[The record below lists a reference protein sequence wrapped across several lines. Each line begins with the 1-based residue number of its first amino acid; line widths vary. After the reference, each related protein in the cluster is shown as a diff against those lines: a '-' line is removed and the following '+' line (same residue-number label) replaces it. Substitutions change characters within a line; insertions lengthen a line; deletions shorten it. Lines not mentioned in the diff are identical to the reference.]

1 LILTGLDDPD
11 ITQLVESERSR
22 LENTLNLIA
31 AENHAPASILNVIG
45 SVLNSKTIEGY
56 PGKRFHA
63 GCVHVDEVEK
73 MAVERGL
80 ALFGAEHVNVQ
91 PHSGTSANLA
101 VYFSVLDV
109 GDRVLAMNL
118 AHGGHLSH
126 GHAASVTGRCFTFR
140 HYGVDPET
148 GLIDYAQVRRM
159 AMEFKPKMIVA
170 GASSYPRLID
180 YEQMA
185 DISRDVSAFL
195 LVDMAHLAGLVAA
208 GVIPSPVP
216 YSDFVTFTGYK
227 TLMGP
232 RGGVIL
238 CRSPYA
244 GKIDRTI
251 FPGCQGTS
259 AVNLIA
265 AKAMIFRLAGTKEFI
280 HIQEQTVKN
289 AVCLANALEA
299 QGYRIVT
306 GGTDN
311 HLVLVDMASKISDGG
326 EAEKALESVGIIA
339 NRNVIPGDEKKPGS
353 VSGIR
358 FGTAAVTT
366 RGMGEDEMREI
377 ANMVD
382 RVLANG
388 RDREILEKVKAGV
401 VALCG
406 RFPVY
411 KQNAAVQVDELAS
424 DRF

>member
-1 LILTGLDDPD
+1 VTRIDKIDPEIAQLITAEQG
-11 ITQLVESERSR
+11 R

-31 AENHAPASILNVIG
+31 AENHPPASVLETLG
-45 SVLNSKTIEGY
+45 SVFNAKTIEGY

-63 GCVHVDEVEK
+63 GCINADEVENL
-73 MAVERGL
+73 AIQRGR

-109 GDRVLAMNL
+109 GDRILAMNL

-126 GHAASVTGRCFTFR
+126 GHAASITGKCFNFR
-140 HYGVDPET
+140 HYGVDPDTE
-148 GLIDYAQVRRM
+148 LIDYEQVRRM
-159 AMEFKPKMIVA
+159 AAEFRPKMIVA

-180 YEQMA
+180 YAKMA
-185 DISRDVSAFL
+185 EVARSVSAFL

-216 YSDFVTFTGYK
+216 YSDFVTFTCYK

-238 CRSPYA
+238 CRAPYA
-244 GKIDRTI
+244 KKIDRTI

-265 AKAMIFRLAGTKEFI
+265 AKAMIFKLAGEKEFI
-280 HIQEQTVKN
+280 RIQAQTVKN
-289 AVCLANALEA
+289 AVCLARELEALE
-299 QGYRIVT
+299 YRPVT

-311 HLVLVDMASKISDGG
+311 HLVLVDMTSKKQAGG
-326 EAEKALESVGIIA
+326 EAETTLESVGIIA
-339 NRNVIPGDEKKPGS
+339 NRNVIPGDEKRPGS
-353 VSGIR
+353 VSGVR
-358 FGTAAVTT
+358 FGTAAVAT
-366 RGMGEDEMREI
+366 RGMREDEIRVI
-377 ANMVD
+377 AKMID
-382 RVLANG
+382 RVLTNDQ
-388 RDREILEKVKAGV
+388 DRRVLEEVKAEV
-401 VALCG
+401 VELCG

-411 KQNAAVQVDELAS
+411 
-424 DRF
+424 R

>member
-1 LILTGLDDPD
+1 MTQINIDDPD
-11 ITQLVESERSR
+11 ITQLVESERAR

-31 AENHAPASILNVIG
+31 AENHAPVSILNVLG

-63 GCVHVDEVEK
+63 GCVYVDEVEK
-73 MAVERGL
+73 LAIERGR

-109 GDRVLAMNL
+109 GDRILAMNL

-126 GHAASVTGRCFTFR
+126 GHAASITGKCFNFR
-140 HYGVDPET
+140 HYGVDPDTE
-148 GLIDYAQVRRM
+148 LIDYEQVRRM
-159 AMEFKPKMIVA
+159 AAEFRPKMIVA

-180 YEQMA
+180 YAKMA
-185 DISRDVSAFL
+185 EIARGVSAFL

-216 YSDFVTFTGYK
+216 YSDFVTFTCYK

-238 CRSPYA
+238 CRAPYA
-244 GKIDRTI
+244 KKIDRTI

-265 AKAMIFRLAGTKEFI
+265 AKAMIFKLAGEKEFI
-280 HIQEQTVKN
+280 RIQTQTVKN
-289 AVCLANALEA
+289 AVCLARELEA
-299 QGYRIVT
+299 MGYRPVT

-311 HLVLVDMASKISDGG
+311 HLVLVDMTSKKQAGG
-326 EAEKALESVGIIA
+326 EAETTLESVGIIA
-339 NRNVIPGDEKKPGS
+339 NRNVIPGDEKRPGS
-353 VSGIR
+353 VSGVR
-358 FGTAAVTT
+358 FGTAAVAT
-366 RGMGEDEMREI
+366 RGMREGEMREI
-377 ANMVD
+377 AKMLG
-382 RVLANG
+382 RVLTNDQ
-388 RDREILEKVKAGV
+388 DRRVLEEVKTEV
-401 VALCG
+401 VQLCG

-411 KQNAAVQVDELAS
+411 S
-424 DRF
+424 

>member
-1 LILTGLDDPD
+1 MIRTDIDDPD
-11 ITQLVESERSR
+11 ITQLVESEGAR
-22 LENTLNLIA
+22 LEDTLNLIA
-31 AENHAPASILNVIG
+31 AENHTPAPILKVLG

-73 MAVERGL
+73 LAIERGR

-109 GDRVLAMNL
+109 GDRILAMNL
-118 AHGGHLSH
+118 VHGGHLSH
-126 GHAASVTGRCFTFR
+126 GHTASITGRCFNFR
-140 HYGVDPET
+140 HYGVNPET
-148 GLIDYAQVRRM
+148 GLIDYEQVSRM
-159 AMEFKPKMIVA
+159 AAEFRPKMIVA

-180 YEQMA
+180 YAKMA
-185 DISRDVSAFL
+185 EIARSVSAFL
-195 LVDMAHLAGLVAA
+195 MVDMAHLAGLVAA

-216 YSDFVTFTGYK
+216 HSDFVTFTCYK

-238 CRSPYA
+238 CRAPYA

-259 AVNLIA
+259 AVNVIA
-265 AKAMIFRLAGTKEFI
+265 AKAMIFKFAGEKEFI
-280 HIQEQTVKN
+280 RIQAQTVKN
-289 AVCLANALEA
+289 ATCLAGALEA
-299 QGYRIVT
+299 LGYRVVT

-311 HLVLVDMASKISDGG
+311 HLVLVDVTSKKREGG
-326 EAEKALESVGIIA
+326 EAENILESVGIIA
-339 NRNVIPGDEKKPGS
+339 NRNAIPGDEKKPGA

-358 FGTAAVTT
+358 FGTAAVAT
-366 RGMGEDEMREI
+366 RGMREDEMRKI
-377 ANMVD
+377 AQMVD
-382 RVLANG
+382 RMIAG
-388 RDREILEKVKAGV
+388 DQDRGIFDKIKAE
-401 VALCG
+401 VAELCG

-411 KQNAAVQVDELAS
+411 S
-424 DRF
+424 

>member
-1 LILTGLDDPD
+1 MTQIVIDDPD
-11 ITQLVESERSR
+11 ITQLVESERAR

-31 AENHAPASILNVIG
+31 AENHAPVSILKVLG

-63 GCVHVDEVEK
+63 GCVYVDEVEK
-73 MAVERGL
+73 LAIERGR

-109 GDRVLAMNL
+109 GDRILAMNL

-126 GHAASVTGRCFTFR
+126 GHAASITGKCFNFR
-140 HYGVDPET
+140 HYGVDPDTE
-148 GLIDYAQVRRM
+148 LIDYEQVRRM
-159 AMEFKPKMIVA
+159 AAEFRPKMIVA

-180 YEQMA
+180 YAKMA
-185 DISRDVSAFL
+185 EIARGVSAFL

-216 YSDFVTFTGYK
+216 YSDFVTFTCYK

-238 CRSPYA
+238 CRAPYA
-244 GKIDRTI
+244 KKIDRTI

-265 AKAMIFRLAGTKEFI
+265 AKAMIFKLAGEKEFI
-280 HIQEQTVKN
+280 RIQAQTVKN
-289 AVCLANALEA
+289 AVCLARELEA
-299 QGYRIVT
+299 LGYRPVT

-311 HLVLVDMASKISDGG
+311 HLVLVDMTSKKQAGG
-326 EAEKALESVGIIA
+326 EAETTLESVGIIA
-339 NRNVIPGDEKKPGS
+339 NRNVIPGDEKRPGS
-353 VSGIR
+353 VSGVR
-358 FGTAAVTT
+358 FGTAAVAT
-366 RGMGEDEMREI
+366 RGMREGEMREI
-377 ANMVD
+377 AKMVG
-382 RVLANG
+382 RVLTNDQ
-388 RDREILEKVKAGV
+388 DRRVLEEVKTEV
-401 VALCG
+401 VQLCG

-411 KQNAAVQVDELAS
+411 S
-424 DRF
+424 